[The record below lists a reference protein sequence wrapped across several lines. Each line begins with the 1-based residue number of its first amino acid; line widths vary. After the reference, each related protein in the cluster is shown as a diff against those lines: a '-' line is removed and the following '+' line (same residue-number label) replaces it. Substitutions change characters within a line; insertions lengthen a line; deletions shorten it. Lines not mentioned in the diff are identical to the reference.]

1 MFAQGDVDDVCRAV
15 QAMEAVELDAAEARH
30 KLTRV
35 QEAMTKVIRHFN
47 TRMGS
52 AGTTRMHFY
61 LIPCFPIL

>member
-35 QEAMTKVIRHFN
+35 QEAMKKVTQRYH
-47 TRMGS
+47 
-52 AGTTRMHFY
+52 
-61 LIPCFPIL
+61 